1 MKGFVLSRHSQ
12 DTEQGIN
19 LTYWLATD
27 EGPVCLQQTQQEAV
41 CFLPLSQQKQTQELI
56 QSMGLDPT
64 SWRFQS
70 LHLKTFQS
78 EPAVALYMANHKL
91 FQQVCGVLR
100 EAHIS
105 LMEQDIQPQERYLME
120 RFISAGLVADG
131 SATEGVLA
139 NARVKSCDYIPL
151 IKTLSLDIET
161 TMDGKTI
168 HSIAIYGMEQ
178 ETPVKKVW
186 LHWPSTMTIE
196 TPQCLPNYTQL
207 CSNERQLLKQFSQWV
222 KDYDPDAIIGWALV
236 QFDFKI
242 LCARA
247 RELGV
252 RLRLGRGGEEIRW
265 RAGQGNRP
273 AKLYMPGRVALDGI
287 EVMRSATWQFESFA
301 LENVAQQLL
310 GRGKDITKPQDRGEE
325 IQRMYRQ
332 DPAALVKYNLE
343 DCHLVWDIF
352 IKAKLMAFLIERARL
367 TGLPMDR
374 IGGSSQAFDH
384 LYLPRLHRQG
394 YVAPAFA
401 SGQAGDSPGGFVMD
415 SRPGLYRNVLVLD
428 FKSLYPSIIRSFK
441 IDPLGLIQGLQ
452 EEDAVNGY
460 KGAQFSRKQSILPDI
475 IGDLWAARDVAKA
488 NKNTPLSTSIKIV
501 MNACYGVL
509 GSSVCR
515 FYDQRLAS
523 SITLRGHAILNQTKD
538 LIQQQGMQIIYGDTD
553 SVFVWLG
560 DEALALDQVQAKGN
574 ELAQWL
580 NEWWANHLKLEFNI
594 KSYLEIEFETYF
606 SRFVMPTIRG
616 QETGSKKRYAGVTV
630 TPEGEEKILFK
641 GLEQV
646 RTDWT
651 KLAKELQAEL
661 YQRVFNDQPYVDLI
675 KPLLKQIRAG
685 QLDDKLVYRK
695 RLRRPLAEYQKN
707 VPPHAQAARKAEAWR
722 LNNQLPS
729 AYANGGWIEYVM
741 TLTGPEPLE
750 MKPNNYD
757 YEHYIERQ
765 IEPVVDGILPFLNDS
780 FANITERQLGLF

>member
-242 LCARA
+242 LCGRA
-247 RELGV
+247 REVGV

-273 AKLYMPGRVALDGI
+273 AKL
-287 EVMRSATWQFESFA
+287 
-301 LENVAQQLL
+301 
-310 GRGKDITKPQDRGEE
+310 
-325 IQRMYRQ
+325 
-332 DPAALVKYNLE
+332 
-343 DCHLVWDIF
+343 
-352 IKAKLMAFLIERARL
+352 
-367 TGLPMDR
+367 
-374 IGGSSQAFDH
+374 
-384 LYLPRLHRQG
+384 
-394 YVAPAFA
+394 
-401 SGQAGDSPGGFVMD
+401 
-415 SRPGLYRNVLVLD
+415 
-428 FKSLYPSIIRSFK
+428 
-441 IDPLGLIQGLQ
+441 
-452 EEDAVNGY
+452 
-460 KGAQFSRKQSILPDI
+460 
-475 IGDLWAARDVAKA
+475 
-488 NKNTPLSTSIKIV
+488 
-501 MNACYGVL
+501 
-509 GSSVCR
+509 
-515 FYDQRLAS
+515 
-523 SITLRGHAILNQTKD
+523 
-538 LIQQQGMQIIYGDTD
+538 
-553 SVFVWLG
+553 
-560 DEALALDQVQAKGN
+560 
-574 ELAQWL
+574 
-580 NEWWANHLKLEFNI
+580 
-594 KSYLEIEFETYF
+594 
-606 SRFVMPTIRG
+606 
-616 QETGSKKRYAGVTV
+616 
-630 TPEGEEKILFK
+630 
-641 GLEQV
+641 
-646 RTDWT
+646 
-651 KLAKELQAEL
+651 
-661 YQRVFNDQPYVDLI
+661 
-675 KPLLKQIRAG
+675 
-685 QLDDKLVYRK
+685 
-695 RLRRPLAEYQKN
+695 
-707 VPPHAQAARKAEAWR
+707 
-722 LNNQLPS
+722 
-729 AYANGGWIEYVM
+729 
-741 TLTGPEPLE
+741 
-750 MKPNNYD
+750 
-757 YEHYIERQ
+757 
-765 IEPVVDGILPFLNDS
+765 
-780 FANITERQLGLF
+780 